1 LLLTMIRKSFSLILT
16 LAVLC
21 VPVFLMAHA
30 FTHYAQADFVDVIND
45 EDGTDIDLDEI
56 CLDCLAFTALN
67 LFLIVAG
74 LLLCISVTGH
84 RLPLWAIRWHSDSQT
99 PSYYSRAPPSSF
111 SAS

>member
-1 LLLTMIRKSFSLILT
+1 MIRKSFFIILT

-30 FTHYAQADFVDVIND
+30 FTHYAQADLVDVIAD
-45 EDGTDIDLDEI
+45 ESDTDIDLDEI

-67 LFLIVAG
+67 LFLIAAG
-74 LLLCISVTGH
+74 LLLCISVTHH
-84 RLPLWAIRWHSDSQT
+84 RLPLWAIRWHSDSKT
-99 PSYYSRAPPSSF
+99 PSYYSRAPPSGF